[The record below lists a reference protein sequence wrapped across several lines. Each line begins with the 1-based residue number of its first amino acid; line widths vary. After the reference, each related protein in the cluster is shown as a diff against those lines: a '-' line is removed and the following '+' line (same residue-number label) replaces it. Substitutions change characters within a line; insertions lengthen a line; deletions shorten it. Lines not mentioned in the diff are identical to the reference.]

1 MKHVS
6 KIELERSLDGTL
18 PFVKKAFVK
27 LHLMGCPVCRRQLEN
42 LCKERKEFER
52 MAVVVRKLEE
62 ADQRSAQV
70 TRQTVASVF
79 KTSNN
84 LNE

>member
-1 MKHVS
+1 MKHVT
-6 KIELERSLDGTL
+6 KIELEQSLDGTL
-18 PFVKKAFVK
+18 PFVKTAFVK
-27 LHLMGCPVCRRQLEN
+27 LHLMGCPGCRRQLEKM
-42 LCKERKEFER
+42 CEERKEFER

-62 ADQRSAQV
+62 ADQKSAQI

-79 KTSNN
+79 KTSTN

>member
-1 MKHVS
+1 MEHVS
-6 KIELERSLDGTL
+6 EIELERFLDGTL

-27 LHLMGCPVCRRQLEN
+27 LHLMGCPGCNRQLDK
-42 LCKERKEFER
+42 LCEERKEFER

-62 ADQRSAQV
+62 ADQKSAQI

-79 KTSNN
+79 KTSTN

>member
-1 MKHVS
+1 MEHVS
-6 KIELERSLDGTL
+6 EVELERFMDGTL

-27 LHLMGCPVCRRQLEN
+27 LHLMGCPGCHRQLEK
-42 LCKERKEFER
+42 LCEERREFER
-52 MAVVVRKLEE
+52 MAVVIRKLEE
-62 ADQRSAQV
+62 ADRRSAQV

-79 KTSNN
+79 KTSTN